1 MDRVSLVPLGGL
13 GEFGMNMM
21 ALQCGDDM
29 LVIDAGMAF
38 PDAGMFGVD
47 YVLQDLTWLAERREN
62 VRGVILTHGHEDHI
76 GGLSNLLQHMDVPV
90 YGVDLTLALASHR
103 LRENGMLAGAE
114 LHRIDEGSQLE
125 FGSMSV
131 EFIPVSHSIPGAL
144 AVVIHT
150 PIGAILHTG
159 DFKLDHTLKGDDG
172 FDVGRFAELGNEG
185 LLLLMSDSTNIE
197 APGLSP
203 SEASIRPR
211 LDHLFHQARRRLL
224 VATFSSSFYRVQ
236 QLIDLAVQHGRA
248 VAVTGRS
255 MVKNVQVG
263 TELGYTWLPENHVVD
278 IRDVRK
284 MDPEKVMVLMTGS
297 QGEPFAALSLIS
309 TASHAHLRVEP
320 GDTVALSA
328 RIIPGHEKAIAG
340 LVNNLY
346 RHGADV
352 HYGSGAGIHASGHGF
367 QEDLRMMLSL
377 TRPRFFI
384 PLHGEYRQLTLH
396 GRLAQEMGVPHDNVC
411 IAENGQ
417 RVVLTEDSCK
427 IEETVPSGR
436 VLVDGKALDNL
447 DEIVLRDRRQLSED
461 GMVIITIVIH
471 RDTGEVQG
479 EPEMISRGFV
489 YMDDSL
495 ELVDETKQLAVDTVN
510 RLSVKE
516 RLDQETS
523 QDAVRRALR
532 RFFSKRTDRS
542 PIVLPVIIE
551 VG

>member
-21 ALQCGDDM
+21 ALQCGDDI
-29 LVIDAGMAF
+29 LIIDAGMAF

-47 YVLQDLTWLAERREN
+47 YVLQDITWLVERRESI
-62 VRGVILTHGHEDHI
+62 RGVILTHGHEDHI
-76 GGLSNLLQHMDVPV
+76 GGLSNLLQHIDVPV
-90 YGVDLTLALASHR
+90 YGVDLTLAIASHR

-114 LHRIDEGSQLE
+114 LHRIDAESQLD

-159 DFKLDHTLKGDDG
+159 DFKLDHTLKGEDG

-211 LDHLFHQARRRLL
+211 LDQLFHQARRRLM

-236 QLIDLAVQHGRA
+236 QLIDLAVQHGRS

-263 TELGYTWLPENHVVD
+263 TDLGYTWLPDNHVVD

-284 MDPEKVMVLMTGS
+284 MDPAKVMVLMTGS
-297 QGEPFAALSLIS
+297 QGEPYAALSLIS

-340 LVNNLY
+340 LVNN
-346 RHGADV
+346 
-352 HYGSGAGIHASGHGF
+352 
-367 QEDLRMMLSL
+367 
-377 TRPRFFI
+377 
-384 PLHGEYRQLTLH
+384 
-396 GRLAQEMGVPHDNVC
+396 
-411 IAENGQ
+411 
-417 RVVLTEDSCK
+417 
-427 IEETVPSGR
+427 
-436 VLVDGKALDNL
+436 
-447 DEIVLRDRRQLSED
+447 
-461 GMVIITIVIH
+461 
-471 RDTGEVQG
+471 
-479 EPEMISRGFV
+479 
-489 YMDDSL
+489 
-495 ELVDETKQLAVDTVN
+495 
-510 RLSVKE
+510 
-516 RLDQETS
+516 
-523 QDAVRRALR
+523 
-532 RFFSKRTDRS
+532 
-542 PIVLPVIIE
+542 
-551 VG
+551 